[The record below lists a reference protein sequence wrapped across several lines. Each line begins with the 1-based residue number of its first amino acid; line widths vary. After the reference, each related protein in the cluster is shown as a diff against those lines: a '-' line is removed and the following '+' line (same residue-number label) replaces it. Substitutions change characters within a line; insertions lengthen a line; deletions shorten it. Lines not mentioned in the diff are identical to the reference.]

1 MYEQY
6 LISKNQV
13 YLYGILI
20 AGVVGIIVYIYNT
33 ITKKENRLTGSIKT
47 FGILAVALI
56 IFDYSVVQQFSL
68 LIMTLW
74 FMTKL

>member
-47 FGILAVALI
+47 FGILAEALI
-56 IFDYSVVQQFSL
+56 I
-68 LIMTLW
+68 
-74 FMTKL
+74 